1 MQIKSHFLL
10 GYIAEFVKLKLLLG
24 VSKSFQCSHTDPA
37 NYDKIIT
44 LPFINKFMCVCRF
57 IKSFSRHQ
65 TTTLQSPVMTTLHT
79 RQKERLKKESPCTYR
94 LPLRG
99 RLSSFWS
106 PLRLR
111 MLDSSISLS
120 AFSEPVATVWPCCTT
135 STWPR

>member
-99 RLSSFWS
+99 RLSSFCK
-106 PLRLR
+106 RKEKTH
-111 MLDSSISLS
+111 MGD
-120 AFSEPVATVWPCCTT
+120 ATPAKVT
-135 STWPR
+135 SQSHRDTE